1 MQNRHSG
8 AEATTALQLTGP
20 PVSET
25 TRIVANQPAVRDHDS
40 ITLGLLGPLLLMRG
54 ERVVTPSAP
63 KLRQVLSLLAVQAN
77 SVTRVDQLVEELWEE
92 CPPQSALTTVQ
103 TYIYQLRKLLKLDD
117 KPAAYRVTGG
127 ASPAL
132 LSHPGGYVLQLPDL
146 ETIDANQFE
155 QLARRGR
162 QELLGVRVEA
172 AAEAFRGALSL
183 WRGGFLEGVAT
194 GPLLYSHATRLE
206 ELRRT
211 VLALR
216 IEADLQLGRHQE
228 IIGELTSLVNAE
240 PTREDFSAKLMIA
253 LYRSGRRADALG
265 VYQRIRTALVDELG
279 LDPAAELRR
288 LHQLMLEA
296 DPELD
301 LPGDPTAP
309 IGADGRATAHP
320 RHPAH
325 PARPAPAQLPAEVA
339 DFVGRQA
346 ELDTFTQA
354 LTGPDLHGL
363 RVVNIVG
370 RPGIGKS
377 AFLAKAGRT
386 VRAHFPDGQLYVDL
400 TGGDGRPMPTRQVL
414 VAMLK
419 AIGADE
425 ADVPHNVAEA
435 ALMFR
440 SWTADRRLLVV
451 LDRAASTDTLRHL
464 VPSGSGCALV
474 VLSRVPVDALAGAL
488 RLRLPV
494 LSVAESVRMLA
505 NTVGEQRVSRELD
518 AAERLAELTD
528 RLPLALRAV
537 GAKLAGRPGWH
548 LSRMVARM
556 ADERNRL
563 SELSYA
569 GFDVFGQLAEAYQTL
584 TARQR
589 WVFRRL
595 AAADGELLTAS
606 EIAERVSLSTAAVH
620 AVLDE
625 LVDAD
630 LVEELESDEP
640 EPRHQVP
647 ALIRL
652 VGLSGM
658 LGSSWWRK
666 TTGQHSPG

>member
-1 MQNRHSG
+1 M
-8 AEATTALQLTGP
+8 
-20 PVSET
+20 SET
-25 TRIVANQPAVRDHDS
+25 NRMPVAQPSHREPDS

-54 ERVVTPSAP
+54 EKVVTPSAP

-92 CPPQSALTTVQ
+92 SPPQSALTTVQ

-117 KPAAYRVTGG
+117 KPAAYRTGG
-127 ASPAL
+127 PAQAL
-132 LSHPGGYVLQLPDL
+132 LSHPGGYILQLPDL
-146 ETIDANQFE
+146 ENIDANQFE
-155 QLARRGR
+155 HLARRGR
-162 QELLGVRVEA
+162 QELLGARVEA
-172 AAEAFRGALSL
+172 ASEAFRAALSL
-183 WRGGFLEGVAT
+183 WRGGFIEGVAT

-301 LPGDPTAP
+301 LPGDPTAQQQP
-309 IGADGRATAHP
+309 DVRTTVHIG
-320 RHPAH
+320 
-325 PARPAPAQLPAEVA
+325 RPVPAQLPAEVA
-339 DFVGRQA
+339 DFVGRED
-346 ELDTFTQA
+346 ELETFTRL
-354 LTGPDLHGL
+354 LTGPDIQGL
-363 RVVNIVG
+363 PVVNVVG

-377 AFLAKAGRT
+377 AFVARAGRE

-400 TGGDGRPMPTRQVL
+400 TGGDGRPMPTRQIL
-414 VAMLK
+414 IAMLK

-425 ADVPHNVAEA
+425 ADVPNTVAEA

-451 LDRAASTDTLRHL
+451 LDKASTTDTLRHL

-474 VLSRVPVDALAGAL
+474 VLSRVPVDTLSGAL

-494 LSVAESVRMLA
+494 LSVAESVRLLA
-505 NTVGEQRVSRELD
+505 NTVGEHRVSRELD

-563 SELSYA
+563 NELSYA
-569 GFDVFGQLAEAYQTL
+569 GFDVFGQLAEAYQML
-584 TARQR
+584 SARQR

-595 AAADGELLTAS
+595 AAADGERLTAS
-606 EIAERVSLSTAAVH
+606 EIAELVSMSPAAVH
-620 AVLDE
+620 TVLDE

-630 LVEELESDEP
+630 LVEEQESDAP
-640 EPRHQVP
+640 EPRHHVP

-658 LGSSWWRK
+658 LGSSWWRQ
-666 TTGQHSPG
+666 TTGQRSPG

>member
-1 MQNRHSG
+1 MHTGHTG
-8 AEATTALQLTGP
+8 ASATSPLQLTDDRTVADPSATREPGP
-20 PVSET
+20 
-25 TRIVANQPAVRDHDS
+25 

-54 ERVVTPSAP
+54 EKIVTPSAP

-92 CPPQSALTTVQ
+92 SPPQSALTTVQ
-103 TYIYQLRKLLKLDD
+103 TYIYQLRKLLRLDD
-117 KPAAYRVTGG
+117 KPHTG
-127 ASPAL
+127 APAPVL
-132 LSHPGGYVLQLPDL
+132 LSHPGGYILQLPDL
-146 ETIDANQFE
+146 ESIDANLFE

-162 QELLGVRVEA
+162 QELLSVRVEA
-172 AAEAFRGALSL
+172 ASETFRNAMSL

-216 IEADLQLGRHQE
+216 IETDLQLGRHQE

-279 LDPAAELRR
+279 LDPAAELQR

-301 LPGDPTAP
+301 LPGMPAAQPTEQQLTVHSGP
-309 IGADGRATAHP
+309 S
-320 RHPAH
+320 
-325 PARPAPAQLPAEVA
+325 APAQLPAELP

-346 ELDTFTQA
+346 ETDTFTRL
-354 LTGPDLHGL
+354 LTGPDVRGM
-363 RVVNIVG
+363 RVVNVVG

-377 AFLAKAGRT
+377 AFVARVGRA

-400 TGGDGRPMPTRQVL
+400 AGSDGEPMPTRQVL
-414 VAMLK
+414 ISMLK
-419 AIGADE
+419 AIGAHE
-425 ADVPHNVAEA
+425 ADVPNSVAEA

-451 LDRAASTDTLRHL
+451 LDNASGTNTLRHL

-474 VLSRVPVDALAGAL
+474 VLSRVPVDALAGAV

-494 LSVAESVRMLA
+494 LSMAESVRLLA
-505 NTVGEQRVSRELD
+505 NTVGEQRVSQELD

-537 GAKLAGRPGWH
+537 GAKLAGRPGWY

-556 ADERNRL
+556 TDERNRL
-563 SELSYA
+563 TELSYG
-569 GFDVFGQLAEAYQTL
+569 GFDVFGRLAEAYQRL
-584 TARQR
+584 SARQR

-595 AAADGELLTAS
+595 AAVEGELLTAS
-606 EIAERVSLSTAAVH
+606 EIAERVSMAPAAVH
-620 AVLDE
+620 TVLDE

-630 LVEELESDEP
+630 LVEELAGEP
-640 EPRHQVP
+640 DGADQEPRHHVP
-647 ALIRL
+647 ALVRL
-652 VGLSGM
+652 VGLSGT
-658 LGSSWWRK
+658 LGSSWWKR
-666 TTGQHSPG
+666 TRGEVSPT

>member
-1 MQNRHSG
+1 M
-8 AEATTALQLTGP
+8 
-20 PVSET
+20 
-25 TRIVANQPAVRDHDS
+25 
-40 ITLGLLGPLLLMRG
+40 LGPLLLVRG
-54 ERVVTPSAP
+54 DKVVTPSAP

-77 SVTRVDQLVEELWEE
+77 SVTRVDQLVEELWEQS
-92 CPPQSALTTVQ
+92 PPQSALTTVQ

-117 KPAAYRVTGG
+117 KPVDGVV
-127 ASPAL
+127 ASPTL
-132 LSHPGGYVLQLPDL
+132 ISHPGGYILQLPDL
-146 ETIDANQFE
+146 DSIDANLFE

-162 QELLGVRVEA
+162 QELLSANTEA
-172 AAEAFRGALSL
+172 ASETFRDALSL
-183 WRGGFLEGVAT
+183 WRGDFLEGVAS

-228 IIGELTSLVNAE
+228 IIGELTSLVNGE

-279 LDPAAELRR
+279 LDPAAELQR

-301 LPGDPTAP
+301 LPGTGAGATQPADSAQPTVQV
-309 IGADGRATAHP
+309 GHLV
-320 RHPAH
+320 
-325 PARPAPAQLPAEVA
+325 PAQLPAEVP
-339 DFVGRQA
+339 DFVGRHA
-346 ELDTFTQA
+346 EIDAFTRL
-354 LTGPDLHGL
+354 LTGPDIQGL
-363 RVVNIVG
+363 RVVNVVG

-377 AFLAKAGRT
+377 AFVARAGRG

-400 TGGDGRPMPTRQVL
+400 AGADGSPMPVRQVL
-414 VAMLK
+414 IAMLK
-419 AIGADE
+419 AIGAE
-425 ADVPHNVAEA
+425 ETDVPNSVAEA

-451 LDRAASTDTLRHL
+451 LDKAGAADMLRHL
-464 VPSGSGCALV
+464 VPSGSGCGLV
-474 VLSRVPVDALAGAL
+474 VVSRVPVDALPGAV

-494 LSVAESVRMLA
+494 LSVPESVQLLA
-505 NTVGEQRVSRELD
+505 TTVGEQRVSQELD
-518 AAERLAELTD
+518 AAERLVELTD

-537 GAKLAGRPGWH
+537 SAKLAGRPGWH

-556 ADERNRL
+556 TDERNRMN
-563 SELSYA
+563 ELSYG
-569 GFDVFGQLAEAYQTL
+569 GFDVFGRLAEAYQTL
-584 TARQR
+584 SARQR

-595 AAADGELLTAS
+595 AAAHDELLTAG
-606 EIAERVSLSTAAVH
+606 EIAERVSMTPAAVH
-620 AVLDE
+620 TVLDQ

-630 LVEELESDEP
+630 LVEELEGDEP

-647 ALIRL
+647 PLVRL

-658 LGSSWWRK
+658 LGSSWWKR
-666 TTGQHSPG
+666 TTGHLSPG